1 MPEQWHDQ
9 VVHDRH
15 EELVWYRRGVAQET
29 LDQHGGAKIS
39 HQRADRA
46 RWWLAPFGSA
56 RQYQPEDDG

>member
-39 HQRADRA
+39 HQSYHALSRHDAEVWADLGMYWA
-46 RWWLAPFGSA
+46 
-56 RQYQPEDDG
+56 

>member
-15 EELVWYRRGVAQET
+15 EELVWYRRGIAQET

-39 HQRADRA
+39 HQPHIRRRLAD
-46 RWWLAPFGSA
+46 
-56 RQYQPEDDG
+56 Q